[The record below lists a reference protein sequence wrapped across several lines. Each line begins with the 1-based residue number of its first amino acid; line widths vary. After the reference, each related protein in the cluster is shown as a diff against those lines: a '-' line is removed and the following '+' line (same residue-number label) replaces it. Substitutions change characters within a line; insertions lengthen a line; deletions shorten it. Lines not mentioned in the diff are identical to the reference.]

1 MEKIKEK
8 LDFKKLNETI
18 GTGNKILKL
27 LYTLL
32 IIVVIYSIT
41 MLIKEW
47 GVLKILL
54 SILSVLSPFFIGYA
68 LAWLL
73 NPLVNKLEDRGFK
86 RTLSVFL
93 VYLMV
98 IIVVILLVWA
108 MVPPLITQITE
119 TSRNLT
125 TFITE
130 NSNFLSDFV
139 TKIDPNNTLGLKTIE
154 EKIYDSLVNYVT
166 TIGINLPNTI
176 ITVVSGFV
184 SGMGTLL
191 IAFVIGFYM
200 LFNFNGVTLHIA
212 NIIPAKQRKSALTL
226 MDKSSTILHEYIK
239 GTLLV
244 SALIFFTCLIGF
256 SIIGLKSPLL
266 FALICGV
273 TNLIPY
279 VGPYIGAAP
288 AVLVG
293 FAQDPV
299 VGILVLIFVIIDQTI
314 EGNFLTP
321 MVMSKKLDIHPVT
334 VIIMLLIFGHF
345 FGIIGMILA
354 TPIAAIIKVFFE
366 FFNQK
371 YKIFELKS
379 E

>member
-1 MEKIKEK
+1 MEKLKEK
-8 LDFKKLNETI
+8 LDFKKLNEAI

-32 IIVVIYSIT
+32 IIVVVYSLT
-41 MLIKEW
+41 MLVKEW
-47 GVLKILL
+47 GILKIFL
-54 SILSVLSPFFIGYA
+54 SVLSVLSPFFIGYV

-73 NPLVNKLEDRGFK
+73 NPVVNKLEDRGLK

-93 VYLMV
+93 VYL
-98 IIVVILLVWA
+98 IVLVVVVLLVWA
-108 MVPPLITQITE
+108 MVPPLITQISE
-119 TSRNLT
+119 TSKNLS

-139 TKIDPNNTLGLKTIE
+139 NRIDPHNSLGLKDIE
-154 EKIYDSLVNYVT
+154 NEIYDSLLTYIT
-166 TIGINLPNTI
+166 TIGTNLPNTVI
-176 ITVVSGFV
+176 SVVSAFV

-200 LFNFNGVTLHIA
+200 LFNFNGVTMHIK
-212 NIIPAKQRKSALTL
+212 NLIPTRQKKTALTL
-226 MDKSSTILHEYIK
+226 MDKSSSILHEYIK

-244 SALIFFTCLIGF
+244 SALIFFTSLIGF

-266 FALICGV
+266 FALICGI

-279 VGPYIGAAP
+279 VGPYIGAVP

-299 VGILVLIFVIIDQTI
+299 VGILVLIWVIISQTL

-321 MVMSKKLDIHPVT
+321 MVMSRKLDIHPVT

-354 TPIAAIIKVFFE
+354 TPIAAIGKVFFE
-366 FFNQK
+366 FFNEK
-371 YKIFELKS
+371 YGIFVKS